1 MVSFKTSVSKEIVSR
16 DYFHYR
22 VLIRNFGKM
31 AFLRHLGKS
40 VRLKAYS
47 HTIRY
52 IKLGLGSGGAV
63 SSPAGPKQSPSHR
76 EKQPPEIFSVS
87 LL

>member
-1 MVSFKTSVSKEIVSR
+1 MVSFKTSVSKGIVSR

>member
-1 MVSFKTSVSKEIVSR
+1 MVSFKISVSKEIVSR

-22 VLIRNFGKM
+22 VLTRNFGKM
-31 AFLRHLGKS
+31 VFLRHLRKS

-47 HTIRY
+47 HIIRY

-63 SSPAGPKQSPSHR
+63 SSPVGPKQSPSHR
-76 EKQPPEIFSVS
+76 AKPPEIFSVS

>member
-1 MVSFKTSVSKEIVSR
+1 MVSFKISVSKEIVSR

-22 VLIRNFGKM
+22 VLTRNFGKM
-31 AFLRHLGKS
+31 VFLRHLRKS

-47 HTIRY
+47 HIIRY
-52 IKLGLGSGGAV
+52 IKLGFGSGVAV

-76 EKQPPEIFSVS
+76 AKPPEIFSVS

>member
-22 VLIRNFGKM
+22 VLTRNFGKM
-31 AFLRHLGKS
+31 VFLRHLRKS

-47 HTIRY
+47 HIIRY

-63 SSPAGPKQSPSHR
+63 SSPVGPKQSPSHR
-76 EKQPPEIFSVS
+76 AKPPEIFSVS

>member
-1 MVSFKTSVSKEIVSR
+1 MVSFKTLVSKEIVSR